1 MEDRVWSFRNVSS
14 IWRELEVETW
24 DVLPSVRISLF
35 LARFEHG
42 SCEERD
48 RVILGLLGGVWK
60 ICYFTH
66 TWGNHPIWQTCL
78 GKSSNLTS
86 ISISFKYLKHLKPAT
101 SKSASSDSLWGR
113 ESYAYSSWTAGDG
126 WRWTYRLARW
136 ESLGHF
142 SEHVVDN
149 FLGTLGALWY
159 AYQVI
164 IIW

>member
-1 MEDRVWSFRNVSS
+1 MWPSLLMEDRVWSFRNVSS

-66 TWGNHPIWQTCL
+66 TWGNHPIWQTCV

-101 SKSASSDSLWGR
+101 SKSASSDSL
-113 ESYAYSSWTAGDG
+113 GDG
-126 WRWTYRLARW
+126 KVMLTA
-136 ESLGHF
+136 LGPQ
-142 SEHVVDN
+142 EMDEDERIGLQDERA
-149 FLGTLGALWY
+149 LGTF
-159 AYQVI
+159 QNT
-164 IIW
+164 